1 MFSDGFPGVH
11 FLADPL
17 EPLGVTLPA
26 LLPPPRLYIPGAKPG
41 DAPDFFPLLGLPAT
55 GIAGISIVVVAP
67 GVGAYVCPIPPGAT
81 APAPGGGF
89 PPAAAV
95 PLAPFPPFPAPA
107 LPAAAAA
114 SCACC
119 CICICCCC
127 I

>member
-1 MFSDGFPGVH
+1 M
-11 FLADPL
+11 ADPL
-17 EPLGVTLPA
+17 EPLGDPSRASPSAEIAIPAPNPRRARFLPLA
-26 LLPPPRLYIPGAKPG
+26 RA
-41 DAPDFFPLLGLPAT
+41 PAT

-89 PPAAAV
+89 PPVPAV